1 MTWRKKSEEIGRCEA
16 SADGGI
22 NVSMKC
28 VIDALCMFW
37 VAKPYLGVVKINPRL
52 ADLVPT

>member
-1 MTWRKKSEEIGRCEA
+1 VKT

-28 VIDALCMFW
+28 VIDALCMSQ
-37 VAKPYLGVVKINPRL
+37 VAKPYLGVVKINPRP